1 MVSGFR
7 PDTDHLS
14 WGRVVRA
21 EHHLARPE
29 DPSAAAVALKAAFGA
44 GLPVLAYG
52 LGRSYGD
59 SNLNPDGA
67 LIETRRMDRFIRF
80 DRTRGLLHAEAGVSL
95 DEILR
100 VIVPHGFF
108 LPTTPGSRNVTL
120 GGAIANDVHG
130 KNHHSAGSFGA
141 HIRRF
146 TIARSDG
153 SITEATPHATPELF
167 AATVGGLGLTGV
179 ILDAEIALV
188 RIPSA
193 YIDQEIEPLR
203 DVDQFFDIAEP
214 RAGRHEHTVAWID
227 CTAQADRL
235 GQGVF
240 SSGDWSKT
248 GDLKPHDRGA
258 GAALRVDP
266 PGFALNPVSLRL
278 FNFAYR
284 RRQLMKPRRS
294 RVHYASFFHP
304 LDSIRDWNR
313 LYGAAGF
320 YQYQS
325 VIGFD
330 TAREATRAML
340 ARIAASGE
348 GSFLAVLKTFGA
360 HPSPGL
366 LSFPASGATL
376 ALDFANRGD
385 KTLRLMADLDAI
397 VREAGGRLYPAK
409 DGRMGAEIFQAG
421 YPEWERVE
429 AMRDPAISS
438 AFWRRVTA

>member
-1 MVSGFR
+1 MTPVFKANGDR
-7 PDTDHLS
+7 VS
-14 WGRVVRA
+14 WGRIVRA
-21 EHHLARPE
+21 THHLARPE
-29 DPSAAAVALKAAFGA
+29 DPQAAVSALVAAPGT
-44 GLPVLAYG
+44 GMPVLAYG

-67 LIETRRMDRFIRF
+67 LIDTRRLDRFIRF
-80 DRTRGLLHAEAGVSL
+80 DIAQGLLHAEAGVSL

-100 VIVPHGFF
+100 LVVPHGFF
-108 LPTTPGSRNVTL
+108 LPTTPGSRYVTL
-120 GGAIANDVHG
+120 GGAVANDVHG

-141 HIRRF
+141 HVRRF
-146 TIARSDG
+146 TLARSDG
-153 SITEATPHATPELF
+153 SVTEATPDGTPELF

-179 ILDAEIALV
+179 ILDVEIALT

-193 YIDQEIEPLR
+193 GIELETEPLR
-203 DVDQFFDIAEP
+203 NVDEFFDIAEA
-214 RAGRHEHTVAWID
+214 RAERREHTVAWID
-227 CTAQADRL
+227 CTAAGERL

-240 SSGDWSKT
+240 SSGDWSQT
-248 GDLKPHDRGA
+248 GDLRPHDPGA
-258 GAALRVDP
+258 GPALPVDA
-266 PGFALNPVSLRL
+266 PGFALNPVSLKL
-278 FNFAYR
+278 FNIAYR

-294 RVHYASFFHP
+294 RVHYSGFFYP

-325 VIGFD
+325 VIGFES
-330 TAREATRAML
+330 AREATRAML
-340 ARIAASGE
+340 QRIAASGE

-360 HPSPGL
+360 HGSPGV
-366 LSFPASGATL
+366 LSFPKPGATL

-409 DGRMGAEIFQAG
+409 DGRMGAGIFKAG
-421 YPEWERVE
+421 YPDWERVE